1 MKYILLFILASFVFS
16 CKENTEMKG
25 SASLIDS
32 TSAHPVTVVV
42 NEKDP
47 ICDMD
52 VKGHLSDT
60 ALINGEVWGFCSPVC
75 KEKYIHSKK

>member
-1 MKYILLFILASFVFS
+1 MLLFTVLS
-16 CKENTEMKG
+16 CKEQAEVKDTVNVTNSVSADTVQMK
-25 SASLIDS
+25 I
-32 TSAHPVTVVV
+32 V

-52 VKGHLSDT
+52 VKEHLSDT

-75 KEKYIHSKK
+75 KEKYVSLKK